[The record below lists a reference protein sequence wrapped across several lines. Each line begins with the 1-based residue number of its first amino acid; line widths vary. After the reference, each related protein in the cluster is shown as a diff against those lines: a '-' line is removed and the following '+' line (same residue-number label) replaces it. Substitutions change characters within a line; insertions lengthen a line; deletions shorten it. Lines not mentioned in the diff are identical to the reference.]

1 MTSLLFRQESIDTG
15 RHRLT
20 GTVVA
25 AVPPTSRLY
34 TALAFG
40 IVLLIA
46 LVLTFGN
53 YARRVQVRGIVSYSA
68 GIAGVSPPSDGRVER
83 LFVKEGQT
91 VARGTPLV
99 LITLSQGQDAGGEGI
114 DSQLAELDRQYAE
127 LQKQKS
133 LAGGL
138 TSSEKSSLSAQ
149 RISAGESIGSLIRQ
163 QSLLAKQIKLNEA
176 QHQRAARLM
185 KQGAGTKQETEERE
199 AAILSSKL
207 SYETLSERIIGK
219 REELKTLQTQ
229 SASRAIS
236 GFQSESQIMERMAAI
251 ARERAS
257 LMRQGK
263 LTLVAPID
271 GIVGDIAGRV
281 GQQISG
287 TTTVISVIPGNSQ
300 LEAQLYAP
308 SSAVG
313 FVKPGQAVRLM
324 LDAFP
329 FQKYGTS
336 RGTVTWISTVPTEPV
351 GLPTPQ
357 SSSEPV
363 FRIRVALDPGEQGRI
378 NAKGNLRTGMT
389 LSANLILEDRSLWQV
404 FLEPIF
410 KAVRA

>member
-1 MTSLLFRQESIDTG
+1 MTSLLFREESINAG
-15 RHRLT
+15 RQRLT

-25 AVPPTSRLY
+25 AVPPSSRLY
-34 TALAFG
+34 TGLAFG
-40 IVLLIA
+40 IVMLVA

-53 YARRVQVRGIVSYSA
+53 YARRVQVRGIVTYSA
-68 GIAGVSPPSDGRVER
+68 GIAGVSPPSDARIER
-83 LFVKEGQT
+83 LFVKEGQA

-99 LITLSQGQDAGGEGI
+99 LIAMSQGQDAGGEGI
-114 DSQLAELDRQYAE
+114 DSQLAELNRQYGE

-149 RISAGESIGSLIRQ
+149 RISASQSIDSLIRQ

-185 KQGAGTKQETEERE
+185 KQGAGTKQEMEERE
-199 AAILSSKL
+199 AAMLGSKL
-207 SYETLSERIIGK
+207 SFETLSERIIGK
-219 REELKTLQTQ
+219 REDLKTLETQ
-229 SASRAIS
+229 SASRAIT
-236 GFQSESQIMERMAAI
+236 GFQSESQILERMAAI
-251 ARERAS
+251 ARERAG

-271 GIVGDIAGRV
+271 GIVGDIAGRA

-287 TTTVISVIPGNSQ
+287 TTAVVSVIPGNSQ

-313 FVKPGQAVRLM
+313 FVKPGQSVRLM

-336 RGTVTWISTVPTEPV
+336 KGTVTWISTVPTEPA
-351 GLPTPQ
+351 GLPSPQ
-357 SSSEPV
+357 GNSEPV

-378 NAKGNLRTGMT
+378 NARGSLRTGMT

-404 FLEPIF
+404 FLDPIF
-410 KAVRA
+410 KAMRS